1 MNRLPT
7 NNHKI
12 AFTLMLISGVALCIG
27 GIWLAPLLIP
37 GAALISGAVGMYSG
51 SCVESAVVDP
61 SSNERS
67 IQVCDEKDEIDI
79 NMRGDP
85 IVNQYHLHLRHRH
98 GDHSDNI
105 DITSSPE
112 PQRPRHR

>member
-7 NNHKI
+7 NHKI
-12 AFTLMLISGVALCIG
+12 AFTLMLVSGIALCIG
-27 GIWLAPLLIP
+27 GIWLTPLLIP

-51 SCVESAVVDP
+51 SCVENPVAE
-61 SSNERS
+61 SSNDRS
-67 IQVCDEKDEIDI
+67 IQVCDEEDEIDI

-105 DITSSPE
+105 DITSSPDNRH
-112 PQRPRHR
+112 RPRHR